1 MELKK
6 IADSDVSF
14 RRWPRTL
21 NEAFGPMAKLHVEPE
36 KTPLRAYVWMVA
48 YGVAIGAGF
57 YVLVALKS
65 GAL

>member
-1 MELKK
+1 MLREIEYQRLR
-6 IADSDVSF
+6 A
-14 RRWPRTL
+14 PRQL
-21 NEAFGPMAKLHVEPE
+21 NEAFGPMAKLYVKPE

-57 YVLVALKS
+57 YVLVAFKA